1 MIPLPQAEG
10 FFLIADLLDLW
21 ISPMGRFKMTSSL
34 LTLEKDRAEKE
45 KE

>member
-21 ISPMGRFKMTSSL
+21 ISPMGCFKMASSL
-34 LTLEKDRAEKE
+34 LTSEKDRGEKE
-45 KE
+45 KK